1 MKNKL
6 NCAHASMVQK
16 TVELTGERN
25 GESFTVSVPGMVCS
39 KCGFSTISNKQS
51 GKFTQ
56 AVSDAYRSAHGLL
69 TGADLRRL
77 RNERHMSQ
85 LEFAEYVGVG
95 PASVKRWECG
105 QIQDKA
111 MDELIRLKTDLNAA
125 LRNAHQVNASRQDI
139 EMGVPA
145 QVYSP
150 RAKMG
155 LDMSS
160 LEKSD
165 ILVDMDDPVA
175 A

>member
-1 MKNKL
+1 
-6 NCAHASMVQK
+6 MVQR
-16 TVELTGERN
+16 TIELSGERN
-25 GESFTVSVPGMVCS
+25 GESFTVSVPGIVCS

-69 TGADLRRL
+69 TGMDLRRL
-77 RNERHMSQ
+77 RNERGMSQ
-85 LEFAEYVGVG
+85 LEFAEYLGVG

-125 LRNAHQVNASRQDI
+125 LRNAHQLNASRQET
-139 EMGVPA
+139 EMGVAA
-145 QVYSP
+145 QVYNPQS
-150 RAKMG
+150 RIG

-160 LEKSD
+160 FDKSD
-165 ILVDMDDPVA
+165 ILVNMGDPIA

>member
-6 NCAHASMVQK
+6 NCAHPTMVQE

-25 GESFTVSVPGMVCS
+25 GESFSVSVPGMVCS

-69 TGADLRRL
+69 TGTDLKRL
-77 RNERHMSQ
+77 RTRLGMSQ
-85 LEFAEYVGVG
+85 VEFAEHLGVG

-111 MDELIRLKTDLNAA
+111 MDQLIRLRTDLNAA
-125 LRNAHQVNASRQDI
+125 LRNAHQLNASRQDV

-145 QVYSP
+145 QVYNP
-150 RAKMG
+150 RSKMG

-160 LEKSD
+160 LENSE
-165 ILVDMDDPVA
+165 ILVDIDDPVA